1 MNEGNLKIR
10 NVEVQG
16 FGNIGHVVMRELGD
30 RIILEGVNG
39 VGKTM
44 ILTAIR
50 AALEGKTGLPDRP
63 LAEWIKD
70 GHENAL
76 IKLDLADGTAI
87 RFSIRVIITADDFDL
102 QIKEVAE
109 DGTAK
114 KIPGGPMAFLKTVVN
129 AIAFRPQLWR
139 KKSDAEQL
147 EEVFNFFPGL
157 KAKLTENSNKLLES
171 EKERA
176 RLLNRSKVLRLDAE
190 RAPHSP
196 GLPAE
201 EIEPKEILDKLQRAR
216 EHNKGLEDLKRD
228 VESAQKDFD
237 NLGGTL
243 RNLQSQRAHTHEMI
257 ERLTAQLAEQDA
269 EIKATQEKRAAMEA
283 SFHDLQK
290 RVLDFEVQPVQA
302 FERDLEQLN
311 AKNSA
316 IRANKK
322 RAELLKELEK
332 AETDAS
338 LEYNKIKNI
347 NVERAQ
353 IMATAEIPVDGLS
366 IGDNCLLY
374 PNSNMEMV
382 RLSALSDGEFWPVAC
397 GLVAA
402 FNPRVRIVIVDNKHD
417 LDKNNF
423 ETLCAAAGKHGMQM
437 WIHET
442 LWDEKDHKTG
452 SILIRDGKVVEEAK
466 AQDRSKK

>member
-1 MNEGNLKIR
+1 MNEGNFKIR
-10 NVEVQG
+10 NIEVQG

-30 RIILEGVNG
+30 RIVLEGVNG

-76 IKLDLADGTAI
+76 IRLDLADGTAI

-109 DGTAK
+109 DGKAHK
-114 KIPGGPMAFLKTVVN
+114 VPGGPMAFLKTVVN
-129 AIAFRPQLWR
+129 AIAFQPQAWR
-139 KKSDAEQL
+139 KKSDADQL
-147 EEVFNFFPGL
+147 EEMFNFFPGL
-157 KAKLTENSNKLLES
+157 KAKLTENSKQISES
-171 EKERA
+171 ERERA
-176 RLLNRSKVLRLDAE
+176 RLLERAKVLRLDIE
-190 RAPHSP
+190 RAPFTP
-196 GLPAE
+196 NMPAQ
-201 EIEPKEILDKLQRAR
+201 EIEPSEILGRLQAAR
-216 EHNKGLEDLKRD
+216 EHNRGKDKINTDYENVAREYVGVKKEIEILSNQHDHTKEML
-228 VESAQKDFD
+228 QK
-237 NLGGTL
+237 
-243 RNLQSQRAHTHEMI
+243 
-257 ERLTAQLAEQDA
+257 LTEQLAQQDTD
-269 EIKATQEKRAAMEA
+269 IVKAQ
-283 SFHDLQK
+283 QK
-290 RVLDFEVQPVQA
+290 RVAASARVVQLKEELDKFTLVMIDPLEKELA
-302 FERDLEQLN
+302 DLK
-311 AKNSA
+311 AKNEA
-316 IRANKK
+316 IRKNQQ
-322 RAELLKELEK
+322 RAQMQADLEK

-347 NVERAQ
+347 HVERAQ
-353 IMATAEIPVDGLS
+353 IMTTAEIPVDGLS
-366 IGDNCLLY
+366 IGDECLLY

-402 FNPRVRIVIVDNKHD
+402 FNPRVRIVIVDSLHD

-423 ETLCAAAGKHGMQM
+423 ESLCAAATKYGMQM

-442 LWDEKDHKTG
+442 LWDEADHKAG
-452 SILIRDGKVVEEAK
+452 SILIRDGKVVEQPK
-466 AQDRSKK
+466 